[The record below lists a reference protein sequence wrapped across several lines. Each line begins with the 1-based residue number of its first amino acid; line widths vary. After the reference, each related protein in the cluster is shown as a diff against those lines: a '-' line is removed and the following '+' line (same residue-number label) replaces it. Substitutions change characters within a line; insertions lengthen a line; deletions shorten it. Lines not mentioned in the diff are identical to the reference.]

1 MKAATVTVGT
11 TAQNLL
17 ALCVAIDPG
26 FKSTAMGSS
35 SAREMIMQSD
45 PTNTGNIYIG
55 DAKVASPSPGPQRC
69 GYNLLAGGTALHRA
83 IMEDVPFEDWW
94 AVASAAGQLLNVMT
108 MRK

>member
-1 MKAATVTVGT
+1 MKAATITIGT
-11 TAQNLL
+11 AAVNLL
-17 ALCVAIDPG
+17 TLCLAVDPG

-35 SAREMIMQSD
+35 SAREMILQSD

-55 DAKVASPSPGPQRC
+55 DAQVKASGPQRC

-83 IMEDVPFEDWW
+83 VMEDVPFEDWW
-94 AVASAAGQLLNVMT
+94 AVASATGQLLNVMT